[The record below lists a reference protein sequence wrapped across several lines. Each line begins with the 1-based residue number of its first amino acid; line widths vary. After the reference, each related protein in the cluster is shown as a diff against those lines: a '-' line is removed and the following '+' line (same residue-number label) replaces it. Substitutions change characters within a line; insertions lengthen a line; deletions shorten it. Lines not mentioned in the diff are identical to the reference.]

1 MFVAL
6 LVALGVTAL
15 VAVAMMLVAL
25 QRSARL
31 TIARG
36 LVSLGLCLGVVAVVA
51 TGVLALSSQP
61 AQAAAPV
68 STVVDLQLPTR

>member
-6 LVALGVTAL
+6 LVALGATAL
-15 VAVAMMLVAL
+15 VAIGMMLVAL
-25 QRSARL
+25 RRNARL

-36 LVSLGLCLGVVAVVA
+36 LVSLGLGLGVVAVVA
-51 TGVLALSSQP
+51 TGVLALSAQP

-68 STVVDLQLPTR
+68 NSVVDLQLPTR

>member
-15 VAVAMMLVAL
+15 VAVGMMLVSL

-31 TIARG
+31 TIARA
-36 LVSLGLCLGVVAVVA
+36 LVSVGLGLGVVAVVA
-51 TGVLALSSQP
+51 TGVLALSAQP
-61 AQAAAPV
+61 AQAVAPV
-68 STVVDLQLPTR
+68 SSVVDLQLPTR